1 MREDLELARAEHEA
15 SGQAARRFKDFV
27 YQTRDSWSRARRVV
41 GKAEQ
46 LPGKVNPRFVVTS
59 WTPERWTAAALY
71 EKVYCARGDMENRI
85 KEQQLALFAD
95 RTSTATMRGNQLR
108 LWFASVAY
116 VLMNELRRTGL
127 DGTSLA
133 RAQCDTIRV
142 RLLKIG
148 GLIKLSVRRVHVAL
162 SSVFPLQALFH
173 QALENIRRA
182 YPLQT

>member
-1 MREDLELARAEHEA
+1 
-15 SGQAARRFKDFV
+15 
-27 YQTRDSWSRARRVV
+27 VV

-46 LPGKVNPRFVVTS
+46 LLGKANPRFVVTS
-59 WTPERWTAAALY
+59 WTPERWAAATLY

-85 KEQQLALFAD
+85 KEQQLGLFAD

-108 LWFASVAY
+108 LWFSSVAY
-116 VLMNELRRTGL
+116 VLMNEMRRTAL
-127 DGTSLA
+127 HGTSLA

-148 GLIKLSVRRVHVAL
+148 GLVKLSVRRLHVAL